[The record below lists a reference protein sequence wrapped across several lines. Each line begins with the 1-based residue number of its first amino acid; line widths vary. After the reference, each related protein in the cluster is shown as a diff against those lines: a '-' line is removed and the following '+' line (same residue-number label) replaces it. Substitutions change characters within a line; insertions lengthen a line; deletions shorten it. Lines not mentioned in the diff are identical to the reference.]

1 MGVAEHCT
9 LILDGAR
16 LEKFTCAFERT
27 EKAGIHPYGFLN
39 GPVEMLRAARRAGRV
54 ELELES
60 GEILEASVL
69 EVNKVGLA
77 LIAVKPIRQ

>member
-1 MGVAEHCT
+1 
-9 LILDGAR
+9 
-16 LEKFTCAFERT
+16 
-27 EKAGIHPYGFLN
+27 
-39 GPVEMLRAARRAGRV
+39 V

-69 EVNKVGLA
+69 EVNKIGLA